1 MDLIYANAQM
11 EDQGVF
17 LNPILDLAFGDD
29 ENNFEMTVSTANHC
43 CESGF
48 IIYCEG
54 TEYGGVIDR
63 IRVETENK
71 LVVYGGRTWHGILES
86 KVIEP
91 DTGEDY
97 LVVSGEANQ
106 VLQTLIER
114 LGLDDLFEASSE
126 DSGITITSYQF
137 NRYVKGYT
145 GIRKMLKSVGAKLHF
160 VFEDGQMTIS
170 ALPIVDYSQ
179 DDEFDSDQI
188 KFVIEKNYRPVNHLI
203 CLGRGELA
211 EREVIHL
218 YVDTEGTIS
227 TVQTQFGLD
236 EVTDTYDNANVESL
250 EELDKLGRETLEEAM
265 QDGKLELQ
273 LDASQEYDIDD
284 IVGARELV
292 TGITMSKPIIKKIV
306 TINKNQIKIE
316 HKVGE

>member
-1 MDLIYANAQM
+1 
-11 EDQGVF
+11 
-17 LNPILDLAFGDD
+17 
-29 ENNFEMTVSTANHC
+29 
-43 CESGF
+43 
-48 IIYCEG
+48 
-54 TEYGGVIDR
+54 
-63 IRVETENK
+63 

-91 DTGEDY
+91 DSGEDY
-97 LVVSGEANQ
+97 FIVSGEANQ

-126 DSGITITSYQF
+126 DSGLNISSYQF

-145 GIRKMLKSVGAKLHF
+145 GIRKMLKTVSGKLHF
-160 VFEDGQMTIS
+160 VFEEGQMVIS

>member
-1 MDLIYANAQM
+1 
-11 EDQGVF
+11 
-17 LNPILDLAFGDD
+17 
-29 ENNFEMTVSTANHC
+29 
-43 CESGF
+43 
-48 IIYCEG
+48 
-54 TEYGGVIDR
+54 
-63 IRVETENK
+63 
-71 LVVYGGRTWHGILES
+71 
-86 KVIEP
+86 
-91 DTGEDY
+91 
-97 LVVSGEANQ
+97 
-106 VLQTLIER
+106 
-114 LGLDDLFEASSE
+114 
-126 DSGITITSYQF
+126 
-137 NRYVKGYT
+137 
-145 GIRKMLKSVGAKLHF
+145 
-160 VFEDGQMTIS
+160 
-170 ALPIVDYSQ
+170 
-179 DDEFDSDQI
+179 
-188 KFVIEKNYRPVNHLI
+188 VNHLV

>member
-91 DTGEDY
+91 DSGEDY
-97 LVVSGEANQ
+97 FIVSGEANQ

-126 DSGITITSYQF
+126 DSGINISSYQF

-145 GIRKMLKSVGAKLHF
+145 GIRKMLKTVGGKLHF
-160 VFEDGQMTIS
+160 VFEEGQMVIS

-218 YVDTEGTIS
+218 YVELFPQFRHSLDWMKSQTPMTMQMWNPWKNWTNLEGKPWKKQCRMESWNFNWMHPKNMTLM
-227 TVQTQFGLD
+227 TLLVQG
-236 EVTDTYDNANVESL
+236 NW
-250 EELDKLGRETLEEAM
+250 
-265 QDGKLELQ
+265 
-273 LDASQEYDIDD
+273 SQESQCQN
-284 IVGARELV
+284 LL
-292 TGITMSKPIIKKIV
+292 SKRL
-306 TINKNQIKIE
+306 
-316 HKVGE
+316 

>member
-43 CESGF
+43 CSSGF

-91 DTGEDY
+91 DSGEDY
-97 LVVSGEANQ
+97 LIVSGEANA

-126 DSGITITSYQF
+126 DSGLNISSYQF

-145 GIRKMLKSVGAKLHF
+145 GIRKMLKTVGGKLHF
-160 VFEDGQMTIS
+160 VFEEGQMVIS

>member
-1 MDLIYANAQM
+1 MDLIYANENM
-11 EDQGVF
+11 EDQGVVM
-17 LNPILDLAFGDD
+17 NPVLDLAFGAD
-29 ENNFEMTVSTANHC
+29 ENNFELKVSTSNHIC
-43 CESGF
+43 REGF
-48 IIYCEG
+48 IIYAEG
-54 TEYGGVIDR
+54 TEYGGIVDK
-63 IRVETENK
+63 IRVETENR
-71 LVVYGGRTWHGILES
+71 LIVYGGRTWHGLLEG

-97 LVVSGEANQ
+97 LTVSGDANTVIGQ
-106 VLQTLIER
+106 LLTR
-114 LGLDDLFEASSE
+114 LGLTDLFRASSE
-126 DSGITITSYQF
+126 SSGLTISSYQF

-145 GIRKMLKSVGAKLHF
+145 GIRKMLKTVSGKLHF
-160 VFEDGQMTIS
+160 VFEDGKMVLS
-170 ALPIVDYSQ
+170 ALPVVDYSQ

-188 KFVIEKNYRPVNHLI
+188 KFVIEKNYRPTNHLI
-203 CLGRGELA
+203 CLGRGELKD
-211 EREVIHL
+211 REVIHL

-227 TVQTQFGLD
+227 SVQTQFGLD

-284 IVGARELV
+284 IVGAKELV

-306 TINKNQIKIE
+306 TINKNQISIE

>member
-1 MDLIYANAQM
+1 MDLIYANERM

-17 LNPILDLAFGDD
+17 LNPILDLAFGAD
-29 ENNFEMTVSTANHC
+29 ENNFECKVSTANHC
-43 CESGF
+43 CDKGY
-48 IIYCEG
+48 IIYAEG
-54 TEYGGVIDR
+54 TEYGGVVDR
-63 IRVETENK
+63 IRVETDNR
-71 LVVYGGRTWHGILES
+71 LIVYGGRTWHGLLEG
-86 KVIEP
+86 KVVEP
-91 DTGEDY
+91 DVGEDY
-97 LVVSGEANQ
+97 FTVSGECNQ
-106 VLQTLIER
+106 VLGQILAR
-114 LGLDDLFEASSE
+114 LGLTDLFRASSE
-126 DSGITITSYQF
+126 DSGLILSSYQF

-145 GIRKMLKSVGAKLHF
+145 GIRKMLKTVNGKLHF
-160 VFEDGQMTIS
+160 VFEDGKMEIS

-188 KFVIEKNYRPVNHLI
+188 KFVIEKNYRPTNHLI
-203 CLGRGELA
+203 CLGRGELKD
-211 EREVIHL
+211 REVIHL

-227 TVQTQFGLD
+227 SVQTQFGLD
-236 EVTDTYDNANVESL
+236 EVTDVYDNANVESL

-265 QDGKLELQ
+265 NDGKLELQ

-284 IVGARELV
+284 IVGAKELV